1 MPGNDGRKG
10 WVVDMTGWSEKS
22 CIIKFIRF
30 LMKKA
35 GQKLEF
41 FWMDQ
46 YMGKKCILKPETV
59 IREENC
65 GEAAEKKSGV
75 QLIPEKTEDAS
86 IWDNYLNI
94 LSETKETKVT
104 EADGHRLFRRRLS
117 QESKACDL
125 WRRSRIPAYCPSGK
139 NAWLSCDDHG

>member
-1 MPGNDGRKG
+1 MYNKIYQILDEKGRAKTGIFLDGP
-10 WVVDMTGWSEKS
+10 
-22 CIIKFIRF
+22 
-30 LMKKA
+30 
-35 GQKLEF
+35 
-41 FWMDQ
+41 

-104 EADGHRLFRRRLS
+104 EADGHRLFVEDYRKNPRLVIFGGGVPL
-117 QESKACDL
+117 K
-125 WRRSRIPAYCPSGK
+125 SGDTIIGGLGISGGTGEEDHSL
-139 NAWLSCDDHG
+139 AEYGLSVLPEILG

>member
-1 MPGNDGRKG
+1 
-10 WVVDMTGWSEKS
+10 
-22 CIIKFIRF
+22 
-30 LMKKA
+30 
-35 GQKLEF
+35 
-41 FWMDQ
+41 
-46 YMGKKCILKPETV
+46 MGKKCILKPETV

-104 EADGHRLFRRRLS
+104 EADGHRLFVEDYRKNPRL
-117 QESKACDL
+117 DL
-125 WRRSRIPAYCPSGK
+125 
-139 NAWLSCDDHG
+139 